1 MSEKLAER
9 ITKPRRTPRDIDR
22 KPVLQLTFDIYSGTL
37 RNDVAG
43 REPQVVATED

>member
-9 ITKPRRTPRDIDR
+9 ITQPRRTPRDVDR
-22 KPVLQLTFDIYSGTL
+22 KPGLQLSFGLYSGTL

-43 REPQVVATED
+43 REPQVVAIDL